1 MKKKTKI
8 NRTVATL
15 AANPRNPNKMA
26 DEDKAR
32 MAKSLA
38 EFGDLS
44 GIVFNR
50 RTKQLVGG
58 HQRSDVMQ
66 TGKIIITEALA
77 KPDRDGTVARG
88 YVEHLGVQYQYREVD
103 WPEARANAAMLAA
116 NRFGRVGEDDPGI
129 LKDVLLELDTGEFDT
144 AALTGYDEKSME
156 NLMTQFYVDTTKEDI
171 MKEQE
176 QKQND
181 AINPDDIIT
190 SFSGHIE
197 RLATQHPER
206 LRDAQAIVVP
216 AGRGHT
222 RDCLVLYD
230 PACADAA
237 TELRRL
243 ADAGEHSPVAAML
256 SALLPLG
263 GE

>member
-66 TGKIIITEALA
+66 TGKIIITENLA

-88 YVEHLGVQYQYREVD
+88 YIEHLGVQYQYREVD
-103 WPEARANAAMLAA
+103 WPESRANAAMLAA
-116 NRFGRVGEDDPGI
+116 NRFGRVGEDNPGI
-129 LKDVLLELDTGEFDT
+129 LKDVLLELDTGAFDT
-144 AALTGYDEKSME
+144 DLTGYDNATLEDMMTACAPELPSVPALELRPYEHFDYVVVLADNVNDWEWLCEFCALEKVDGRNEKSGE
-156 NLMTQFYVDTTKEDI
+156 KIGL
-171 MKEQE
+171 
-176 QKQND
+176 
-181 AINPDDIIT
+181 
-190 SFSGHIE
+190 
-197 RLATQHPER
+197 
-206 LRDAQAIVVP
+206 
-216 AGRGHT
+216 GRGIKAS
-222 RDCLVLYD
+222 VLI
-230 PACADAA
+230 AKIKEVISE
-237 TELRRL
+237 TGLRSS
-243 ADAGEHSPVAAML
+243 DTVKKKE
-256 SALLPLG
+256 
-263 GE
+263 